1 MRLST
6 FWRALSRGAIVTLL
20 ASPALAEIR
29 TRSLTV
35 VTDARQPT
43 VVTDILFG
51 DETLDL
57 TLDAK
62 AGSSLNVTLTSKH
75 PQAYFNVLPPGSQEA
90 IFVGSVSG
98 GNFSG
103 TLPADGTY
111 TLRVYLMRAAARRS
125 ETADVELAVSLMS
138 KAQAMTAAPA
148 ATSQAASIAP
158 FNYSGELN
166 GISFSVSSPNS
177 AQGNTV
183 VVTPSGLSA
192 VNEAQTI
199 KINGI
204 VTGADVG
211 DIDTDGSPEIY
222 IYVQAGED
230 GAPGSLVA
238 FSTNKKKSMSG
249 ITVPDL
255 TAKQAKGYRGG
266 DKFALVEN
274 AIARRFQLHKGGKP
288 TGKMRQLQYKLRPGE
303 ASWTLKVDRVIEF

>member
-6 FWRALSRGAIVTLL
+6 LWRALSRAAFVMLF

-29 TRSLTV
+29 TRALTV
-35 VTDARQPT
+35 ETDARQPT

-51 DETLDL
+51 DETLDV
-57 TLDAK
+57 TVNAK
-62 AGSSLNVTLTSKH
+62 SGNSLNVTLTSKH

-125 ETADVELAVSLMS
+125 ETADVKLAVDLRS
-138 KAQAMTAAPA
+138 KAPAMA
-148 ATSQAASIAP
+148 ATASNPQPQSTAP
-158 FNYSGELN
+158 FSYSGELH

-183 VVTPSGLSA
+183 VVTPGGLSA
-192 VNEAQTI
+192 VNEPQTVEAG
-199 KINGI
+199 GI

-266 DKFALVEN
+266 DEFALVEN
-274 AIARRFQLHKGGKP
+274 TIARRFKLHKGGKP
-288 TGKMRQLQYKLRPGE
+288 TGKMRQLQYKLRQGE